1 MSQPTKQIFVVGSSH
16 RTAPLKVR
24 EQMALPDDLK
34 QQLAQRLDRLE
45 GLDEWLLLNT
55 CNRVELYLVGE
66 PASVPRSVAR
76 TLTELHGI
84 EPEFFWL
91 HAYQQQNQASVSHA
105 FEVAAGLDSQ
115 MLGETEILGQMKA
128 AYAEAQEHRSVG
140 PMLNRLFQKAFQ
152 AAKWVRTH
160 TAIGRGQVSIGN
172 IAAELAERICG
183 DLDRMR
189 ILLAGSGEAGEKT
202 AQALL
207 SRGANALTVTSRTA
221 AHALTL
227 AGRLNATALDFE
239 TFERS
244 LSQYDVVIGST
255 SAPGHI
261 ITRPAIRAAMRKRR
275 TVPLFL
281 IDLAV
286 PRDIEPACAR
296 LPNVYLY
303 NLDDLSA
310 VANENLKSREAE
322 VEACRRALHERAAHF
337 WNESIRRQQ
346 PPANTGDSPAE
357 QTVSSDPG

>member
-1 MSQPTKQIFVVGSSH
+1 MSPTTKQIFVVGSSH

-24 EQMALPDDLK
+24 EQMALPEDLK
-34 QQLAQRLDRLE
+34 AQLTQRLDRLQ

-66 PASVPRSVAR
+66 PSSLPQNAAQ

-91 HAYQQQNQASVSHA
+91 HAYKQANEDSVGHA

-128 AYAEAQEHRSVG
+128 AYAEAQDRRSVG
-140 PMLNRLFQKAFQ
+140 PLLNRLFQKAFQ
-152 AAKWVRTH
+152 AAKWARTH
-160 TAIGRGQVSIGN
+160 TGIGRGQVSIGN

-183 DLDRMR
+183 ELTNAR
-189 ILLAGSGEAGEKT
+189 ILLVGSGAAGEKT

-221 AHALTL
+221 AHASAL
-227 AGRLNATALDFE
+227 AGRLDATALDFE
-239 TFERS
+239 TFERA

-255 SAPGHI
+255 SAPGNI
-261 ITRPAIRAAMRKRR
+261 ITRKAIRAAMRKRR

-286 PRDIEPACAR
+286 PRDIEPSCAR

-303 NLDDLSA
+303 NLDDLSD
-310 VANENLKSREAE
+310 VANENLKLREAE
-322 VEACRRALHERAAHF
+322 VQACRQALRERATHF
-337 WNESIRRQQ
+337 WNEAIRRQS
-346 PPANTGDSPAE
+346 PRPSTNADSSEA
-357 QTVSSDPG
+357 TVTSERS